1 MHLYVFKYVTRERE
15 RERSEHKGKTLR
27 GKGKMCSEL
36 KAAVLLQESSQ
47 S

>member
-1 MHLYVFKYVTRERE
+1 MYLSMLPE